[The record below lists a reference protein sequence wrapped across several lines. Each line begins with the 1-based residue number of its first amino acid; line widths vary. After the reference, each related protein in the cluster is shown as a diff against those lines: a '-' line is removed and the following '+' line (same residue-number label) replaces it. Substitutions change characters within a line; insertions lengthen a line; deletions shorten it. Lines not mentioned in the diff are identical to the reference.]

1 MHLVIVRSITLLSV
15 TFLSNSFCFFLLLV
29 PIRRPLTWVIFSHS
43 SFLFAVPLNGR
54 WRNSVY
60 PFFTL
65 CHYVGSK
72 NTFLFSL
79 TRSLLNQSP
88 RNDISL
94 STFPK
99 VWPFS
104 FILSFFLP
112 GNWFPC
118 LEAFSQPSFLP
129 LHPNLFPNRLYFTKN
144 QGMSYKKYLHKL
156 CWNSILTENFPFILG
171 FNLHVRISKLICI

>member
-15 TFLSNSFCFFLLLV
+15 TFLSNSFYFFLLV
-29 PIRRPLTWVIFSHS
+29 PIRRPLAWVILSNPVS
-43 SFLFAVPLNGR
+43 CLLYL
-54 WRNSVY
+54 WRELWRYSVY

-94 STFPK
+94 SSFPK

-129 LHPNLFPNRLYFTKN
+129 LHPNIFPNRLYFTKN
-144 QGMSYKKYLHKL
+144 QGMSYKKYLWKL
-156 CWNSILTENFPFILG
+156 CWNSILT
-171 FNLHVRISKLICI
+171 

>member
-1 MHLVIVRSITLLSV
+1 MSALSRFFQSLFSRTLFVFSFSWFLFGGPSHEWYLVIPVSCLRYLWMDVGGTQCTPSSHYVITLG
-15 TFLSNSFCFFLLLV
+15 
-29 PIRRPLTWVIFSHS
+29 P
-43 SFLFAVPLNGR
+43 
-54 WRNSVY
+54 
-60 PFFTL
+60 
-65 CHYVGSK
+65 K

-88 RNDISL
+88 RND
-94 STFPK
+94 TFPK

-118 LEAFSQPSFLP
+118 LEAFSRPSFLP

-144 QGMSYKKYLHKL
+144 QGMSYKKYLWKL
-156 CWNSILTENFPFILG
+156 CWNSILT
-171 FNLHVRISKLICI
+171 